1 MTLQALDFKNI
12 PNQYIETSVEVDGN
26 IIDLELF
33 LRWNSM
39 AEYWTV
45 DIKDRAKGEI
55 VVASMPLLGRQNCL
69 GQYGYL
75 RIGSMAIGNI
85 SSDLADDEI
94 TIDNFG
100 TKFLW
105 VWNDTIL

>member
-1 MTLQALDFKNI
+1 MALQALDFKNT

-39 AEYWTV
+39 AGYWTV
-45 DIKDRAKGEI
+45 DIKDRAKGETVI
-55 VVASMPLLGRQNCL
+55 ASMPLLARQNCL

-85 SSDLADDEI
+85 SSDLTDDEI